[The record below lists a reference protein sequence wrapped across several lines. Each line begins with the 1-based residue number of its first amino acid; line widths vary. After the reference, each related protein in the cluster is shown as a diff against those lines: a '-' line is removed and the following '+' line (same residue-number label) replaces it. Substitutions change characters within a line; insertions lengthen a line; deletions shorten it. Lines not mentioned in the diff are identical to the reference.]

1 MTLPDF
7 GKIFILAEDDY
18 KSKAMNPKPQS
29 LRREVR
35 LWIPQHVDT
44 YHNVR
49 YFQRVLLDAWRF
61 ETDNY
66 DKQTCLSCIMAGS
79 EGEYLNINNK
89 TTGISVDYIVK
100 DKLDIRKIR
109 KRLIKPREKIFC

>member
-7 GKIFILAEDDY
+7 GKILVLTEYEY
-18 KSKAMNPKPQS
+18 KSKAKNPKPQS

-44 YHNVR
+44 YYKAGH
-49 YFQRVLLDAWRF
+49 FQRVIIDAWRF
-61 ETDNY
+61 ETDNF
-66 DKQTCLSCIMAGS
+66 DKQIHLSWIMAGS
-79 EGEYLNINNK
+79 EGAYLNVSNK
-89 TTGISVDYIVK
+89 TTGIVVGYTVK

-109 KRLIKPREKIFC
+109 KRLVKPREKIFC